1 MSRGKVNIIGAG
13 LCGSL
18 LAVVLAR
25 RGYEVTLYERGGDPR
40 QGEPAGRRSINLALA
55 ARGFRALEHAGLL
68 AEIEPLL
75 VPMRGRMIHAEDGST
90 DLQPYGQRENERIYS
105 VSRAELNRRLV
116 EAAERSH
123 GVELRFRQEAV
134 RVDSGPAPGTLENGT
149 LAVILRDLQRANA
162 YAIRPP
168 IIAADGAGSAIR
180 RALDTSKQLTVA
192 ESLLPHGYKELT
204 LPPAKDGGFQLEP
217 EALHIWPRGGFM
229 LIALPNPGGD
239 FTLTL
244 FLANE
249 GTPGFA
255 ELSTRGEVEAFF
267 DRYFTDVTPLIP
279 KLAES
284 FLSNPLG
291 VLGTVR
297 CRRWHSG
304 GDILLIGDAAHAIVP
319 FHGQGMNAAFE
330 DCVVLDSILQSE
342 PRDWG
347 EAFSRFEQEQRPN
360 ANAIADMAL
369 ENYVEMRDTVRDPKF
384 VLQKQLA
391 FELER
396 RLPERFI
403 PRYSMVMFHAE
414 IPYSVAQQRGAVQ
427 QDLLNELTLNAEKL
441 EDIDLDAAVA
451 RTRQRLADVNAR
463 GPAQPGTRA

>member
-1 MSRGKVNIIGAG
+1 MSRGHVNIVGAG

-25 RGYEVTLYERGGDPR
+25 RGYDVTLFERGGDPR

-55 ARGFRALEHAGLL
+55 ARGFRALEHAGLM
-68 AEIEPLL
+68 ARIEPLL

-116 EAAERSH
+116 DAAEHSH
-123 GVELRFRQEAV
+123 GVELRFRQEALG
-134 RVDSGPAPGTLENGT
+134 VDAAGSTKSGALTV
-149 LAVILRDLQRANA
+149 AVRDLEGSST

-180 RALDTSKQLTVA
+180 RTLGTFGRLAVS

-204 LPPAKDGGFQLEP
+204 LPPAKDGFQLDP

-249 GTPGFA
+249 GKPSFA
-255 ELSTRGEVEAFF
+255 GLSTRAEVEAFF
-267 DRYFTDVTPLIP
+267 GRYFADVAPMIP
-279 KLAES
+279 NLAES
-284 FLSNPLG
+284 FLANPLG

-297 CRRWHSG
+297 CGHWHSG
-304 GDILLIGDAAHAIVP
+304 GDVLLVGDAAHAVVP

-330 DCVVLDSILQSE
+330 DCVVLDSILHTE

-347 EAFSRFEQEQRPN
+347 EAFSRFEAKQRPN

-396 RLPERFI
+396 RLPDRFI

-414 IPYSVAQQRGAVQ
+414 IPYAVAQERGAIQ
-427 QDLLNELTLNAEKL
+427 QTVLNELTLNAEKL
-441 EDIDLDAAVA
+441 EDIDLDAAVGRA
-451 RTRQRLADVNAR
+451 RQRLAKLA
-463 GPAQPGTRA
+463 P